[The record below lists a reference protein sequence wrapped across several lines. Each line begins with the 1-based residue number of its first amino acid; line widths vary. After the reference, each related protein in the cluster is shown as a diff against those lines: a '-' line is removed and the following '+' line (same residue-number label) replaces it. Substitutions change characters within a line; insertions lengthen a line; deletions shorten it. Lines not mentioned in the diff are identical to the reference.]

1 MICFLVNF
9 FISIL
14 YFIFFCFSSYLLVLI
29 EEHSIEDRFASIEAK
44 LELLLHKLD
53 QRIHN
58 DSLMEQG
65 VLPYQGS
72 SNPTFQDK
80 EELSPVKEQIFI
92 YMEGNKKMINR
103 HEKKFSNLD
112 AFQVNTSARLKN
124 VEAQIGN
131 LVQAFK
137 EKFYMTSPSNTLPN
151 PNECIDTP
159 LRSVQKFHI
168 LKSVEEAENELEI
181 ENKALLN
188 NLDDEESLLDK
199 LKFEEVSQVMAIEN
213 ILGKIDTFTFPMDFV
228 TWGIEGDLQ
237 NSHILR
243 RPLLSSSE
251 AWIDINKGE
260 LTFLVG
266 EEKAK
271 FNIHQPLP
279 LTEQERAM
287 CRKFYSFLQSKG
299 HMFEQSPLSI
309 NVFTS
314 TSHRG
319 DYFEEIVAEP
329 PAIIKGDFEF
339 LSPLQSLKENILKLN
354 GYGEEVLSK
363 MNDWS
368 NGSTSTFPMSVAGL

>member
-1 MICFLVNF
+1 MNCFLVNF
-9 FISIL
+9 FYYFL
-14 YFIFFCFSSYLLVLI
+14 YFIFFCFSSYLLVLM
-29 EEHSIEDRFASIEAK
+29 EEHLIEDRFASIEAK
-44 LELLLHKLD
+44 LELLLHQLD

-58 DSLMEQG
+58 DSLMEQE

-72 SNPTFQDK
+72 SNPTFQEE

-92 YMEGNKKMINR
+92 YMEGNKKMINL
-103 HEKKFSNLD
+103 HEQKFPDLD
-112 AFQVNTSARLKN
+112 VFQVNTSARLKT
-124 VEAQIGN
+124 VEAQIGH

-137 EKFYMTSPSNTLPN
+137 EKFSRTSPSNTLPN

-159 LRSVQKFHI
+159 LSSVQKFPI
-168 LKSVEEAENELEI
+168 LKSVEEGENELEI

-199 LKFEEVSQVMAIEN
+199 LNFEEVSQVMAIEN
-213 ILGKIDTFTFPMDFV
+213 IVVKIDTFTFPMDFM

-243 RPLLSSSE
+243 RPSSSQ

-260 LTFLVG
+260 LALLVG
-266 EEKAK
+266 KKKAK
-271 FNIHQPLP
+271 FNFHQPLP
-279 LTEQERAM
+279 LKEQERAM
-287 CRKFYSFLQSKG
+287 CRKFYSLLQSKG
-299 HMFEQSPLSI
+299 HKFEQSPLSI

-314 TSHRG
+314 TLHRG
-319 DYFEEIVAEP
+319 DCFEEIMAEP

-339 LSPLQSLKENILKLN
+339 LSPLQILKENILELN
-354 GYGEEVLSK
+354 AYEEEVLSK

-368 NGSTSTFPMSVAGL
+368 NGSTSTFPMSLAGL

>member
-1 MICFLVNF
+1 M
-9 FISIL
+9 
-14 YFIFFCFSSYLLVLI
+14 

-44 LELLLHKLD
+44 IELLLHKLD

-72 SNPTFQDK
+72 SNPTFQEE

-92 YMEGNKKMINR
+92 YMEGNKKMINL
-103 HEKKFSNLD
+103 HEQKFPDLD

-124 VEAQIGN
+124 IEAQIGHV
-131 LVQAFK
+131 VQAFK
-137 EKFYMTSPSNTLPN
+137 EKFSRTSPSNTLPN

-159 LRSVQKFHI
+159 LSSVQKFPI
-168 LKSVEEAENELEI
+168 LKSMEEGENELEI
-181 ENKALLN
+181 ENKTLLK

-213 ILGKIDTFTFPMDFV
+213 ILVKIDIFTFPMDFV

-243 RPLLSSSE
+243 RPLLSSSQ
-251 AWIDINKGE
+251 AWININKGE
-260 LTFLVG
+260 LTLLVG
-266 EEKAK
+266 EEKAR
-271 FNIHQPLP
+271 FNLHQPLP
-279 LTEQERAM
+279 LMEQERAM
-287 CRKFYSFLQSKG
+287 CRKFYSLLQSKE
-299 HMFEQSPLSI
+299 HKFEQSPLGI

-319 DYFEEIVAEP
+319 DCFEEIVAEP
-329 PAIIKGDFEF
+329 LAIIKGDFEF
-339 LSPLQSLKENILKLN
+339 LSPLQSLKENILELN
-354 GYGEEVLSK
+354 GYEEEVLSK

-368 NGSTSTFPMSVAGL
+368 NGSTSTFPMSLAGL